1 MGTAFESQVRQVLKQ
16 EISRLKEGAVE
27 PGDVPDDM
35 LLFDV
40 NEDGSENLGLDSLD
54 ALEIAMAVEQH
65 FDVRI
70 PEDIELKDLSTINS
84 IVYFALRLSQEQG
97 VHA

>member
-1 MGTAFESQVRQVLKQ
+1 MNSAFECQVRQILKQ
-16 EISRLKEGAVE
+16 EISRLREGAIE
-27 PGDVPDDM
+27 PDDVPEDM

-40 NEDGSENLGLDSLD
+40 NDDGSENLGLDSLD

-70 PEDIELKDLSTINS
+70 PEDIDLKELATIDS
-84 IVYFALRLSQEQG
+84 IVSFALRLSQGQG
-97 VHA
+97 PHA